1 MANVKFTVV
10 GTNIAEKATMIWNVA
25 DMMIR
30 GGDPDNMRFG
40 DTLSE
45 DQFSGYQF
53 QYIISNPPF
62 GIDWKRERKAVEAEA
77 KKGELGIFRRVFLR
91 FLMASSYLC

>member
-1 MANVKFTVV
+1 
-10 GTNIAEKATMIWNVA
+10 
-25 DMMIR
+25 MMIR
-30 GGDPDNMRFG
+30 GGDPNNMRFG

-62 GIDWKRERKAVEAEA
+62 GIDWKREKAAVEED
-77 KKGELGIFRRVFLR
+77 LHLDFRRYQ
-91 FLMASSYLC
+91 MDSSCLY